1 MKLLS
6 LLSLLLILTSCHV
19 EIKPCNSNTN
29 ISPENVLSTGLLV
42 SGYQID
48 EEFFLKECTTSYDEM
63 FCTSETTRAVIEN
76 VNEQLS
82 AGFSIKGTTFATHI
96 QDNETIMFTAGHLCN
111 SMSRPNKH
119 VLAVLEAF
127 TFPRNN
133 IKPMRPRKFRHIYDT
148 NQRKYEIKEIFYAN
162 NNDPDVCMLSIEGHF
177 PATVTLSD
185 EEIHLGQSIT
195 NLAAPYGI
203 FGNQS
208 IVIFNGFFS
217 GTKENNHVYSI
228 PAAPGSSG
236 SPVFHNNKL
245 IGLIHSTDRRF
256 NHISYGTSL
265 RSIKDLILFQ

>member
-1 MKLLS
+1 MKFLS
-6 LLSLLLILTSCHV
+6 LLSLFLFLTSCHI
-19 EIKPCNSNTN
+19 EIKPCNSSTSILSEN
-29 ISPENVLSTGLLV
+29 ILSTGLLV
-42 SGYQID
+42 SGYRVD
-48 EEFFLKECTTSYDEM
+48 EEFFLEECTTSYDEM

-76 VNEQLS
+76 INEQLT

-111 SMSRPNKH
+111 SMSRSNKH
-119 VLAVLEAF
+119 VESILEAF

-133 IKPMRPRKFRHIYDT
+133 IKPMRPIKFRHIYDT

-162 NNDPDVCMLSIEGHF
+162 NNDPDVCMLSIEGRF

-185 EEIHLGQSIT
+185 EEIQLGQSIT

-217 GTKENNHVYSI
+217 GTKEDNHVYSI

-265 RSIKDLILFQ
+265 RSIRDLILFQ